1 MEFRVYDELPL
12 KFKTMFPRL
21 LQMSYS
27 DSTMNNFKSGGL
39 LNDLYI
45 VLLDGDY
52 NVVSFEA
59 DNSLEILVKS
69 VEQSRFIPRY

>member
-1 MEFRVYDELPL
+1 
-12 KFKTMFPRL
+12 
-21 LQMSYS
+21 MSYS